1 MRIIN
6 TIRKKAYYLYYFKYF
21 NYKIKNEKYPFLYTI
36 NFDKLA
42 SKLNQ
47 YNISSK
53 YLDLYSLAN
62 YKYYELYINHFF
74 QLYNIFK
81 KILIMFFIIE
91 IIFLI
96 SRPLVSVK

>member
-21 NYKIKNEKYPFLYTI
+21 DYKIKNEKFPILYTI

-53 YLDLYSLAN
+53 IIHHYSLAD
-62 YKYYELYINHFF
+62 YKYFQLYTNCFF
-74 QLYNIFK
+74 QFYNIFK
-81 KILIMFFIIE
+81 KILMLFFIIE

-96 SRPLVSVK
+96 SRPLVSIK

>member
-6 TIRKKAYYLYYFKYF
+6 TIRKKLIIYIISNTLII
-21 NYKIKNEKYPFLYTI
+21 KIKNEKYPFLYKI

-53 YLDLYSLAN
+53 IIHHYSLGN
-62 YKYYELYINHFF
+62 YKYYEFYVNHFF
-74 QLYNIFK
+74 QFYNIFK
-81 KILIMFFIIE
+81 KILMLFFIIE

>member
-21 NYKIKNEKYPFLYTI
+21 DYKIKNEKYPFLYKI
-36 NFDKLA
+36 NFDKLT
-42 SKLNQ
+42 SKLNE
-47 YNISSK
+47 YNISLK
-53 YLDLYSLAN
+53 IIDQYSLAN

-74 QLYNIFK
+74 QFYNIFK
-81 KILIMFFIIE
+81 KILMLFFIIE

-96 SRPLVSVK
+96 SRPLVSIK

>member
-21 NYKIKNEKYPFLYTI
+21 DYKIKNEKYPFLYKV

-53 YLDLYSLAN
+53 IIHHYSLGN
-62 YKYYELYINHFF
+62 YKYYEFYVNHFF
-74 QLYNIFK
+74 QFYNIFK
-81 KILIMFFIIE
+81 KILMLFFIIE